1 MQFAMSVNM
10 IVDIW
15 SLIRTEET
23 MDQEIDA
30 NTMCATIISEV
41 VDEVLKIFWTIK
53 WSAIQLIC
61 HYHKT
66 YLYFMIFSDLNRNK
80 SG

>member
-41 VDEVLKIFWTIK
+41 VDEVRKIFWTIK
-53 WSAIQLIC
+53 
-61 HYHKT
+61 
-66 YLYFMIFSDLNRNK
+66 
-80 SG
+80 